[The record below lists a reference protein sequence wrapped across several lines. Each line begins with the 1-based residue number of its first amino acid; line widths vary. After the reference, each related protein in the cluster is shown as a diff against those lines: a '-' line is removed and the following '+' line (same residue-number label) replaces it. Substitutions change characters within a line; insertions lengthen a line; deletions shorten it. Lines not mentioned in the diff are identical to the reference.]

1 MAEALGDEAF
11 LRLESLLEGDGEIL
25 RSGALLYLGLGLG
38 LKIGLGL
45 GLELGPLQEL
55 KWCVYGYESVQIRA
69 RDRDRVKDG
78 AVKNI
83 IWLCL
88 VSFLTLALCE

>member
-11 LRLESLLEGDGEIL
+11 LRLGSLLEGDGEIL
-25 RSGALLYLGLGLG
+25 RSGALLYSGFGLG
-38 LKIGLGL
+38 LKTGFGLELGL
-45 GLELGPLQEL
+45 GLGPLQEL

-78 AVKNI
+78 AVKI
-83 IWLCL
+83 LFSCPWCR
-88 VSFLTLALCE
+88 S